1 MVEVKPIDVCCSS
14 QDPAFPALN
23 LVRGA
28 SKPSDERKQ
37 WLCSAPDEKF
47 AYVTLTYEKP
57 FVISSLEIKNNGSAY
72 VQVEGGSSAEPG
84 NYKVLWKTLNLMT
97 PTESRFGMETEGI
110 YLFLPQDLATADKD
124 KMWDVLKI
132 TCSQPFN
139 KLQKYGLS
147 HIIARSALPVKV
159 EIPSSPSPCVG
170 DLPLPGLKQEPV
182 DEGRSIAEANKQQEK
197 TVENQNQMSS
207 EVSSSGC
214 SETSTLTSPVKQEN
228 PSNSDTYFSS
238 PGRSEPSSSS
248 VQQHDLQSPPVKC
261 EEPPQVI
268 ADSQIP
274 QTDSAEEE
282 LLAGQSSPLK
292 RRISETDS
300 NSDGSS
306 DDIQIIK
313 RPAPS
318 NIAYKPFNKLLEGVK
333 IVISGFQN
341 PHRADIRTRALQL
354 GAQYSPTWTDS
365 CTHLVCAFLYTP
377 KYRQAALDN
386 ALIVTREWVDQ
397 CFLQR
402 KRLPWRRFALNPSE
416 RCDDGSGVEIWE
428 LVPNPT
434 RAGSH
439 SDIGSTTSTTSP
451 ASSSRHTESAPIH
464 VICSG
469 PSGHSPLLFRS
480 PNNFSL
486 MSPGPGVKREVPDN
500 GECSSP
506 QQNVP
511 PDMPCRQGTPRPP
524 FLPNICISSQRQG
537 ITVKTEISSEDLQD
551 SWQESTNSQQT
562 PLSASSSYGIE
573 IGGPSQSRRSQ
584 TSNTSHHHFYHPV
597 PSASSSNVDHE
608 QMRSASA
615 TNASMEA
622 GPDGYAGYYRPISQP
637 CAVPHSSPSATY
649 LVPPV
654 IMLPQTLPQYFVPVS
669 QQFQAPS
676 PARETFMAR
685 TIPST
690 QVQSQHI
697 RVIQHSNK
705 PSTTEEESP
714 KQT

>member
-14 QDPAFPALN
+14 QDPAFPAVN
-23 LVRGA
+23 LVMGA

-72 VQVEGGSSAEPG
+72 VQVEGGSSSEPG

-110 YLFLPQDLATADKD
+110 YLFLPQDLATSDKD

-139 KLQKYGLS
+139 KFQKYGLS
-147 HIIARSALPVKV
+147 HVIARSALPVKE

-182 DEGRSIAEANKQQEK
+182 EDVRSNVEANKQLDK
-197 TVENQNQMSS
+197 TLENQNQMSS

-214 SETSTLTSPVKQEN
+214 SETSTSLTSPVKQED
-228 PSNSDTYFSS
+228 PSNDETYFSS

-248 VQQHDLQSPPVKC
+248 VQQCDLQSPSVKREDPV
-261 EEPPQVI
+261 PVTM

-274 QTDSAEEE
+274 QTDTAEEV
-282 LLAGQSSPLK
+282 LLTGHSSPLK
-292 RRISETDS
+292 RRISETSS
-300 NSDGSS
+300 NSEGSS
-306 DDIQIIK
+306 DEIQIIK
-313 RPAPS
+313 RPAPN
-318 NIAYKPFNKLLEGVK
+318 NITYKPFNRLLEGVK

-341 PHRADIRTRALQL
+341 PHRAEIRTRALAL
-354 GAQYSPTWTDS
+354 GAQYSPHWTEN

-397 CFLQR
+397 CFQQR

-416 RCDDGSGVEIWE
+416 RCDDGNGVEIWE

-434 RAGSH
+434 RAGPNN
-439 SDIGSTTSTTSP
+439 DIGSTTSP
-451 ASSSRHTESAPIH
+451 ASSSRHVESAPIH
-464 VICSG
+464 VICSS

-480 PNNFSL
+480 TNNFSL
-486 MSPGPGVKREVPDN
+486 MSPVPGVKREVVDN
-500 GECSSP
+500 GECSSAH
-506 QQNVP
+506 QNAP
-511 PDMPCRQGTPRPP
+511 PDMPCRLGTPRPP
-524 FLPNICISSQRQG
+524 YLPNICLSSQRQG
-537 ITVKTEISSEDLQD
+537 ITVKREINSEELQD
-551 SWQESTNSQQT
+551 MWQESSTSQHT
-562 PLSASSSYGIE
+562 PSSASSCGIE
-573 IGGPSQSRRSQ
+573 SAQSRKPQ
-584 TSNTSHHHFYHPV
+584 ASNTHHLFSYHSV
-597 PSASSSNVDHE
+597 PTASSSNVDHE
-608 QMRSASA
+608 TMRSASTA
-615 TNASMEA
+615 NPSLEA

-669 QQFQAPS
+669 QQFQAPP
-676 PARETFMAR
+676 PARETYMAR
-685 TIPST
+685 SISSP

-705 PSTTEEESP
+705 APSAEEETP
-714 KQT
+714 KQS